1 MQALHPV
8 PVNRRQKRAGEALS
22 VNDTPSQSG
31 AKSSEESGPAG
42 GFRARVM
49 RAETSLGILAL
60 LAILYTAFLAQN
72 LVAPVTAAI
81 VGSFILAPLMRAVPF
96 RFFPDALAAAIMVL
110 TIIGVLAGAI
120 YMLAEPVAHWTARI
134 PAAVAEF
141 ERRSSE
147 ISEPV
152 EAMRRASEQ
161 VQELAKVR
169 SGTEPQTVVVKEE
182 GLIEQAME
190 VAGQKGASFLIFIVL
205 LYFLLASGEL
215 LRDRIIR
222 SAKRLT
228 DKEKA
233 RRILRSI
240 EREIST
246 YLFSISFINAGLGLC
261 IGVSFWAM
269 GLPNAALWGV
279 AAALLNFVPYAGA
292 VAGMA
297 LTTFIAFIAFD
308 DPARV
313 LAVPAIYF
321 FWNLIESQFVTPS
334 ILGRRHTLNAAV
346 VFLSIVFWGWMWGV
360 IGAVLAVPI
369 LVIMNTCFAQIEG
382 LRKFSI
388 FIDGSPRPGPH
399 PDGSHLPD

>member
-1 MQALHPV
+1 M
-8 PVNRRQKRAGEALS
+8 S
-22 VNDTPSQSG
+22 DTENEGSG
-31 AKSSEESGPAG
+31 RSI
-42 GFRARVM
+42 RARVM
-49 RAETSLGILAL
+49 RAETALWILVL
-60 LAILYTAFLAQN
+60 LAILYTAYLAQN
-72 LVAPVTAAI
+72 LVAPVTAAV
-81 VGSFILAPLMRAVPF
+81 VGSFILMPLMRAAPF
-96 RFFPDALAAAIMVL
+96 RFLPHALSAAIMVVVIL
-110 TIIGVLAGAI
+110 GALGGAI
-120 YMLAEPVAHWTARI
+120 YMLAEPAAQWTARI
-134 PAAVAEF
+134 PAAIEEF
-141 ERRSSE
+141 EERSRE

-161 VQELAKVR
+161 VEELARVR
-169 SGTEPQTVVVKEE
+169 GGQDQQTVVVKEPP
-182 GLIEQAME
+182 LMEQVME
-190 VAGQKGASFLIFIVL
+190 VAGQKGTSFLIFIVL
-205 LYFLLASGEL
+205 LYFLLATGEL

-222 SAKRLT
+222 SARRLT

-261 IGVSFWAM
+261 IGVSLWAI

-297 LTTFIAFIAFD
+297 LTTLIALIAFD
-308 DPARV
+308 DLTRV
-313 LAVPAIYF
+313 AAVPAIYF

-334 ILGRRHTLNAAV
+334 VLGRRHTLNAAV

>member
-1 MQALHPV
+1 VTDDP
-8 PVNRRQKRAGEALS
+8 
-22 VNDTPSQSG
+22 DTERSG
-31 AKSSEESGPAG
+31 GRG
-42 GFRARVM
+42 IRARVL
-49 RAETSLGILAL
+49 RAETSLAVLAI

-72 LVAPVTAAI
+72 LVAPIVAA
-81 VGSFILAPLMRAVPF
+81 VVASFIFMPLMRAIPF
-96 RFFPDALAAAIMVL
+96 RFLPDAASAAIIVAL
-110 TIIGVLAGAI
+110 IVGALGGATWA
-120 YMLAEPVAHWTARI
+120 LAEPAAKWAGRI
-134 PAAVAEF
+134 PAALEQI
-141 ERRSSE
+141 ERKSSE
-147 ISEPV
+147 ISKPV
-152 EAMRRASEQ
+152 EAMRKASKQ
-161 VQELAKVR
+161 VEEITN
-169 SGTEPQTVVVKEE
+169 GGPEPQAVVMKEP

-190 VAGQKGASFLIFIVL
+190 AAGQKGASFLIFIVL
-205 LYFLLASGEL
+205 LYFLLATGEL

-233 RRILRSI
+233 RRILRSM

-246 YLFSISFINAGLGLC
+246 YLLSISLINAGLGVA
-261 IGVSFWAM
+261 IGTSLWAI

-292 VAGMA
+292 AAGMI
-297 LTTFIAFIAFD
+297 LTGFVGFIVFD
-308 DPARV
+308 DLGQA
-313 LAVPAIYF
+313 LMAPAIYF

-369 LVIMNTCFAQIEG
+369 LVMMNTCFAQIEG

-388 FIDGSPRPGPH
+388 FIDGRPLPGQDPN
-399 PDGSHLPD
+399 GSNLPE

>member
-1 MQALHPV
+1 M
-8 PVNRRQKRAGEALS
+8 NGMDSDGSTRS
-22 VNDTPSQSG
+22 I
-31 AKSSEESGPAG
+31 
-42 GFRARVM
+42 RARVM

-72 LVAPVTAAI
+72 LIAPVTAAI

-96 RFFPDALAAAIMVL
+96 RFFPDALSAAIMV
-110 TIIGVLAGAI
+110 TVIVGALAGAI
-120 YMLAEPVAHWTARI
+120 YMLAEPAAHWTARI
-134 PAAVAEF
+134 HAALDQLE
-141 ERRSSE
+141 ERSRE

-152 EAMRRASEQ
+152 KAMRRASEQ
-161 VQELAKVR
+161 VQELANVR
-169 SGTEPQTVVVKEE
+169 GGQEPQTVVVKEP
-182 GLIEQAME
+182 GIMEQMME
-190 VAGQKGASFLIFIVL
+190 VAGQKGTSFLIFIVL
-205 LYFLLASGEL
+205 LYFLLATGEL

-222 SAKRLT
+222 SVHRLT

-261 IGVSFWAM
+261 IGVSLWAI

-279 AAALLNFVPYAGA
+279 AAALLNYVPYAGA

-297 LTTFIAFIAFD
+297 LTTFIAFITFD
-308 DPARV
+308 DVSRV
-313 LAVPAIYF
+313 AAVPAIYF

-399 PDGSHLPD
+399 PDGSQLPD

>member
-1 MQALHPV
+1 M
-8 PVNRRQKRAGEALS
+8 S
-22 VNDTPSQSG
+22 DTDSD
-31 AKSSEESGPAG
+31 G
-42 GFRARVM
+42 GGRSIRARVM
-49 RAETSLGILAL
+49 RAETALGILAL
-60 LAILYTAFLAQN
+60 LAILYTAYLAQN
-72 LVAPVTAAI
+72 LIAPVTAAV
-81 VGSFILAPLMRAVPF
+81 VGSFILMPLMRAAPF
-96 RFFPDALAAAIMVL
+96 RFLPHALSAAIMVAAIL
-110 TIIGVLAGAI
+110 GALAGAV
-120 YMLAEPVAHWTARI
+120 YMLAEPIAQWTARI
-134 PAAVAEF
+134 PLAVEEF
-141 ERRSSE
+141 KERSQE

-169 SGTEPQTVVVKEE
+169 GGAEEPTAVVVKEPP
-182 GLIEQAME
+182 LLEQVME
-190 VAGQKGASFLIFIVL
+190 VAGQKGTSFLIFIVL
-205 LYFLLASGEL
+205 LYFLLATGEL

-222 SAKRLT
+222 SAHRLT

-261 IGVSFWAM
+261 IGVSLWAL

-279 AAALLNFVPYAGA
+279 VAALLNYVPYAGA

-297 LTTFIAFIAFD
+297 LTTLVALIAFD
-308 DPARV
+308 DMSRV

-321 FWNLIESQFVTPS
+321 LWNLIESQFVTPS
-334 ILGRRHTLNAAV
+334 VLGRRHTLNAAV

-382 LRKFSI
+382 LRKFSM
-388 FIDGSPRPGPH
+388 FIDGSPVPGQS
-399 PDGSHLPD
+399 PDGSPLPD

>member
-1 MQALHPV
+1 M
-8 PVNRRQKRAGEALS
+8 S
-22 VNDTPSQSG
+22 DTENEGSG
-31 AKSSEESGPAG
+31 RSI
-42 GFRARVM
+42 RARVM
-49 RAETSLGILAL
+49 RAETALGILAL
-60 LAILYTAFLAQN
+60 LAILYTAYLAQN
-72 LVAPVTAAI
+72 LVAPVTAAV
-81 VGSFILAPLMRAVPF
+81 VGSFILMPLMRAAPF
-96 RFFPDALAAAIMVL
+96 RFLPDALSAAIMVVAIL
-110 TIIGVLAGAI
+110 GALAGAI
-120 YMLAEPVAHWTARI
+120 YMLAEPAAQWTARI
-134 PAAVAEF
+134 PAAIEEF
-141 ERRSSE
+141 EERSQE

-161 VQELAKVR
+161 VEELARVR
-169 SGTEPQTVVVKEE
+169 GGQEQQTVVVKEAP
-182 GLIEQAME
+182 LMEQVME
-190 VAGQKGASFLIFIVL
+190 VAGQKGTSFLIFIVL
-205 LYFLLASGEL
+205 LYFLLATGEL

-222 SAKRLT
+222 SARRLT

-261 IGVSFWAM
+261 IGVSLWAL

-297 LTTFIAFIAFD
+297 LTTLIALIAFD
-308 DPARV
+308 DLTRV
-313 LAVPAIYF
+313 AAVPAIYF

-334 ILGRRHTLNAAV
+334 VLGRRHTLNAAV

>member
-1 MQALHPV
+1 V
-8 PVNRRQKRAGEALS
+8 S
-22 VNDTPSQSG
+22 DTENEGSG
-31 AKSSEESGPAG
+31 RSI
-42 GFRARVM
+42 RARVM
-49 RAETSLGILAL
+49 RAETALWILAL
-60 LAILYTAFLAQN
+60 LAILYTAYLAQN
-72 LVAPVTAAI
+72 LVAPVTAAV
-81 VGSFILAPLMRAVPF
+81 VGSFILMPLMRAAPF
-96 RFFPDALAAAIMVL
+96 RFLPDALSAAIMVVAIL
-110 TIIGVLAGAI
+110 GALGGAI
-120 YMLAEPVAHWTARI
+120 YMLAEPAAQWTARI
-134 PAAVAEF
+134 PAAIEEF
-141 ERRSSE
+141 EQRSSE

-152 EAMRRASEQ
+152 EAVRRASEQ
-161 VQELAKVR
+161 VEELAR
-169 SGTEPQTVVVKEE
+169 TRDGQERQTVVVKEPP
-182 GLIEQAME
+182 LMEQMLE

-205 LYFLLASGEL
+205 LYFLLATGEL

-246 YLFSISFINAGLGLC
+246 YLFSISLINAGLGLC
-261 IGVSFWAM
+261 IGVSLWAL

-279 AAALLNFVPYAGA
+279 VAALLNFVPYAGA
-292 VAGMA
+292 AAGMA
-297 LTTFIAFIAFD
+297 LTTLVAFIAFD
-308 DPARV
+308 DLGRII
-313 LAVPAIYF
+313 AVPAIYF
-321 FWNLIESQFVTPS
+321 LWNLFESQFVTPS
-334 ILGRRHTLNAAV
+334 VLGRRHTLNAAV

-399 PDGSHLPD
+399 PDGSQLPD

>member
-1 MQALHPV
+1 M
-8 PVNRRQKRAGEALS
+8 S
-22 VNDTPSQSG
+22 DTETEGSG
-31 AKSSEESGPAG
+31 RSI
-42 GFRARVM
+42 RARVM
-49 RAETSLGILAL
+49 RAETALWILVL
-60 LAILYTAFLAQN
+60 LAILYTAYLAQN
-72 LVAPVTAAI
+72 LVAPVTAAV
-81 VGSFILAPLMRAVPF
+81 VGSFILMPLMRAAPF
-96 RFFPDALAAAIMVL
+96 RFLPHALSAAIMVVAIL
-110 TIIGVLAGAI
+110 GALSGAI
-120 YMLAEPVAHWTARI
+120 YMLAEPAAQWTARI
-134 PAAVAEF
+134 PAAIEEF
-141 ERRSSE
+141 EQRSSE

-152 EAMRRASEQ
+152 EAVRRASEQ
-161 VQELAKVR
+161 VEELARVR
-169 SGTEPQTVVVKEE
+169 GGQDQQTVVVKEPP
-182 GLIEQAME
+182 LMEQVME
-190 VAGQKGASFLIFIVL
+190 VAGQKGTSFLIFIVL
-205 LYFLLASGEL
+205 LYFLLATGEL

-222 SAKRLT
+222 SARRLT

-261 IGVSFWAM
+261 IGVSLWAI

-297 LTTFIAFIAFD
+297 LTTLIALIAFD
-308 DPARV
+308 DLGRIV
-313 LAVPAIYF
+313 AVPAIYF

-334 ILGRRHTLNAAV
+334 VLGRRHTLNAAV

-388 FIDGSPRPGPH
+388 FIDGSPRPGLH

>member
-1 MQALHPV
+1 M
-8 PVNRRQKRAGEALS
+8 S
-22 VNDTPSQSG
+22 DTENEGSG
-31 AKSSEESGPAG
+31 RSI
-42 GFRARVM
+42 RARVM
-49 RAETSLGILAL
+49 RAETALGILAL

-72 LVAPVTAAI
+72 LVAPVTAAV
-81 VGSFILAPLMRAVPF
+81 VGSFILMPLMRAAPF
-96 RFFPDALAAAIMVL
+96 RFLPDALSAAIMVVAIL
-110 TIIGVLAGAI
+110 GALAGAI
-120 YMLAEPVAHWTARI
+120 YMLAEPAAQWTARI
-134 PAAVAEF
+134 PAAIEEF
-141 ERRSSE
+141 EERSRE

-161 VQELAKVR
+161 VEELARVR
-169 SGTEPQTVVVKEE
+169 GGQDQQTVVVKEPP
-182 GLIEQAME
+182 LMEQVME
-190 VAGQKGASFLIFIVL
+190 VAGQKGTSFLIFIVL
-205 LYFLLASGEL
+205 LYFLLATGEL

-222 SAKRLT
+222 SARRLT

-261 IGVSFWAM
+261 IGVSLWAL

-297 LTTFIAFIAFD
+297 LTTLIALIAFD
-308 DPARV
+308 DLGRIV
-313 LAVPAIYF
+313 AVPAIYF

>member
-1 MQALHPV
+1 M
-8 PVNRRQKRAGEALS
+8 S
-22 VNDTPSQSG
+22 DTENEGSG
-31 AKSSEESGPAG
+31 RSI
-42 GFRARVM
+42 RARVM
-49 RAETSLGILAL
+49 RAETALWILVL
-60 LAILYTAFLAQN
+60 LAILYTAYLAQN
-72 LVAPVTAAI
+72 LVAPVTAAV
-81 VGSFILAPLMRAVPF
+81 VGSFILMPLMRAAPF
-96 RFFPDALAAAIMVL
+96 RFLPHALSAAIMVVVIL
-110 TIIGVLAGAI
+110 GALAGAI
-120 YMLAEPVAHWTARI
+120 YMLAEPVAQWTARI
-134 PAAVAEF
+134 PLAIEEF
-141 ERRSSE
+141 KERSQE

-161 VQELAKVR
+161 VEELARVR
-169 SGTEPQTVVVKEE
+169 GGQEQQTVVVKEPP
-182 GLIEQAME
+182 LMEQVME
-190 VAGQKGASFLIFIVL
+190 VAGQKGTSFLIFIVL
-205 LYFLLASGEL
+205 LYFLLATGEV

-222 SAKRLT
+222 SARRLT

-261 IGVSFWAM
+261 IGVSLWAL

-279 AAALLNFVPYAGA
+279 VAALLNFVPYAGA

-297 LTTFIAFIAFD
+297 LTMLVAFIAFD
-308 DPARV
+308 DLGRI

-321 FWNLIESQFVTPS
+321 LWNLIESQFVTPS
-334 ILGRRHTLNAAV
+334 VLGRRHTLNAAV

-360 IGAVLAVPI
+360 IGAVLAVPL
-369 LVIMNTCFAQIEG
+369 LVMMNTCFAQIEG